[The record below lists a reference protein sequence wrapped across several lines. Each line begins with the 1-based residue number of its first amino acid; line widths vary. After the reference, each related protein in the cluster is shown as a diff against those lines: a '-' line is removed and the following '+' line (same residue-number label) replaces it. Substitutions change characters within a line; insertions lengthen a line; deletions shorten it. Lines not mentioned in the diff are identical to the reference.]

1 MAQNPDKTYNCQT
14 GLIFLYILQ
23 TTWIDS
29 KEIGGEE
36 RIQEIEEQGLHSHSH
51 RWVECSF
58 YCHRA
63 RKFREGENYLYK
75 HDSSSN
81 QVFLG
86 GYGAGSHSYL
96 SEKHFGDLIMAF
108 SH

>member
-1 MAQNPDKTYNCQT
+1 VEEEKQLCGA
-14 GLIFLYILQ
+14 
-23 TTWIDS
+23 
-29 KEIGGEE
+29 E
-36 RIQEIEEQGLHSHSH
+36 RIQETEEQGLHSHSH